1 MSTTKLN
8 KAINGLVDMLPVTPM
23 YPRNTNRH
31 SEQDIHDKMRTSNM
45 RKTIQ
50 MFITSYRTNEKQLT
64 NHLVDIQR
72 HRDLLTNGEQ
82 FNAEEKAELSRK
94 IEQVK
99 QLKSYIADWA
109 ESIAVFEGLAEEYG
123 IEIKDKPIKTSAQFG
138 VELSDK
144 ALMAELKS
152 I

>member
-1 MSTTKLN
+1 MSTSKLN
-8 KAINGLVDMLPVTPM
+8 KAINNLVNELPVTPM
-23 YPRNTNRH
+23 YPRNTNKY
-31 SEQDIHDKMRTSNM
+31 SEQDIQDKMRTSNM
-45 RKTIQ
+45 RKAIQ
-50 MFITSYRTNEKQLT
+50 MFITSYRTNDKQLT
-64 NHLVDIQR
+64 EHLVDIQR

-82 FNAEEKAELSRK
+82 FNAAEKAELSRK
-94 IEQVK
+94 IDQVK
-99 QLKSYIADWA
+99 QLKSYIADWT

-144 ALMAELKS
+144 ALMEELKS